1 MLSIRR
7 AFRIAIAFAV
17 PMALAACSSGAKK
30 EDVSAKGEPIARI
43 APPAGQDWT
52 EIVKVTDLDGYQ
64 MGNPDAPI
72 KLIEYASLT
81 CPHCADFS
89 KNGSAPLREKYVASG
104 VVSWELRNQ
113 IHDGF
118 DLTMAML
125 ARCGAPESFH
135 GLSEQVWANLPTLV
149 AAIDANKAGIEAAM
163 KETDQGKRYAAIANA
178 AGLTEFFAARGISKD
193 QAAVCLAKPG
203 LAEKI
208 AKQSED
214 QSTALKIEGTP
225 TFILNGNMVDAKS
238 WAQLEP
244 ILQNAGAR

>member
-1 MLSIRR
+1 MLSLRR
-7 AFRIAIAFAV
+7 AIRIAIAFAL
-17 PMALAACSSGAKK
+17 PMALAACGSDAKK
-30 EDVSAKGEPIARI
+30 DGETPKGEPIARI
-43 APPAGQDWT
+43 APPVGQDWA
-52 EIVKVTDLDGYQ
+52 EVVKVTDLDGYQ
-64 MGNPDAPI
+64 MGNPEAPI

-89 KNGSAPLREKYVASG
+89 KEGSAALRDKYVASG
-104 VVSWELRNQ
+104 VVSYELRNQ
-113 IHDGF
+113 IRDGF

-125 ARCGAPESFH
+125 VRCGAPESFH
-135 GLSEQVWANLPTLV
+135 GLSEQVWANLPALV
-149 AAIDANKAGIEAAM
+149 AAIDANKAGIEMAM

-178 AGLTEFFAARGISKD
+178 AGLTEFFASRGISKD

-225 TFILNGNMVDAKS
+225 TFFVNGTMVDAKS
-238 WAQLEP
+238 WPQLEP
-244 ILQNAGAR
+244 ILQTAGAR